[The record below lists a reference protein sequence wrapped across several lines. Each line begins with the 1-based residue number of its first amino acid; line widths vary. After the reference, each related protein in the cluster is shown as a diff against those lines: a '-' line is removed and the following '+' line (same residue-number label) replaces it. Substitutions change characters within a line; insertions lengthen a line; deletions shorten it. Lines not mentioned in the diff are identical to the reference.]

1 MNELC
6 VIIPLYK
13 TELDQN
19 EILSINR
26 SIEILDKYKIFF
38 VLPNNLDTTFYNTKF
53 PEIQRVYFDNHFFE
67 STRSYNALMLS
78 EFFYKEFDN
87 YKYML
92 IAQPDTYI
100 TKGIYSIEYFLNL
113 EYDYIGAPWIPGL
126 LLYRFA
132 EPYGSVKNLLVKWI
146 NKPITCIVGN
156 GGFSLR
162 NISSTKILLKKKH
175 FQAKLWG
182 KRGNEDAFF
191 SYYGCISNSKFKI
204 APQEIAKKF
213 SLEVDMEE
221 HLSKGEV
228 PFAVHAWEKWLG
240 PFEVLQKYLD

>member
-6 VIIPLYK
+6 VIIPVYK
-13 TELDQN
+13 TLLDQN
-19 EILSINR
+19 EILSVDR
-26 SIEILDKYKIFF
+26 SIEILHKYNIYF
-38 VLPNNLDTTFYNTKF
+38 VVPDNMDITFYNNRY
-53 PEIQRVYFDNHFFE
+53 PNIQRVYFDSHFFE
-67 STRSYNALMLS
+67 STRSYNLLMLS
-78 EFFYKEFDN
+78 EFFYKKFDN

-100 TKGIYSIEYFLNL
+100 TKGLYSIEYFLDL
-113 EYDYIGAPWIPGL
+113 EYDYIGAPWVPGL
-126 LLYRFA
+126 LLYRFG
-132 EPYGSVKNLLVKWI
+132 EPYGSVKNPLIKWI

-162 NISSTKILLKKKH
+162 KISSTVNLLKKKRI
-175 FQAKLWG
+175 QAKLWG

-191 SYYGCISNSKFKI
+191 SYYGFLYNKFKI
-204 APQEIAKKF
+204 APLDIAKSF
-213 SLEVDMEE
+213 SLEVNMEE